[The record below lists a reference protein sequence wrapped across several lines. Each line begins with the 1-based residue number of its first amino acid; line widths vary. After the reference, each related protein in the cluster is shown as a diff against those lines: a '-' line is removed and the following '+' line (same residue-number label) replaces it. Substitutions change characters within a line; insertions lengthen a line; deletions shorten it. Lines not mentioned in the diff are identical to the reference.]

1 MATAYLSFGSNLGD
15 RVKNFERAK
24 ELLESFGVEF
34 VNESKLYEAEPF
46 CYCEDDKDQ
55 PWFLNRVFEVST
67 VHSPMALF
75 LLCKEVEAR
84 IGSDT
89 SSVLENGT
97 RRYFPRLIDLDL
109 LLYGQEVV
117 ETELL
122 QVPHPR
128 FHNRCYDLVPLA
140 ELVPDL
146 VCPLLDKT
154 VAELL
159 ELCDDT
165 CAVRPYEPALE
176 ALIN

>member
-15 RVKNFERAK
+15 RLLNFKQAK
-24 ELLESFGVEF
+24 AQLESFGIEF
-34 VNESKLYEAEPF
+34 VCESKLYEAEPF
-46 CYCEDDKDQ
+46 CYCEEDKDQ

-67 VHSPMALF
+67 VHSPLALF
-75 LLCKEVEAR
+75 LLCKEVESR

-109 LLYGQEVV
+109 LLYGREVV

-128 FHNRCYDLVPLA
+128 FHNRRYDLIPLA
-140 ELVPDL
+140 ELVPEL

-154 VAELL
+154 VSELL
-159 ELCDDT
+159 EVCEDT
-165 CAVRPYEPALE
+165 CAVRLYEPVLM
-176 ALIN
+176 N